1 MLVLTMQGG
10 DYIVMR
16 TKEGTIRIKLGQPDR
31 GKCKVGIDAP
41 SSIQI
46 QRLDRELTPNVRRT
60 GPGLRRV

>member
-46 QRLDRELTPNVRRT
+46 QRLDR
-60 GPGLRRV
+60 